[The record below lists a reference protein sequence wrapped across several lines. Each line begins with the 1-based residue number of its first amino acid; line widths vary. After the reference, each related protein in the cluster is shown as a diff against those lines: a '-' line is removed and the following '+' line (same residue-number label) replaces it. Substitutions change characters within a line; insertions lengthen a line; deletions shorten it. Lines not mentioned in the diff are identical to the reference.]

1 MRTNAFNNRDPAW
14 DTDNVSSLQKKVSVL
29 LGLNGFQTRYLTT
42 AFVEAGVELLTK
54 ERFEELHGAAAEG
67 ELVAAQAG
75 IRQRF
80 LEVPL
85 TGTAGAEASRLFDDI
100 AYLKHKAVSGPALRL
115 GIHLDRYRVGRAGS
129 GDSFQAIFSPDDP
142 HDPHNNEAW
151 RILGTYDS
159 EDEAVASVN
168 ALRRF
173 LIRLNVASEGFYVVE
188 HILLRP
194 LGQDAH
200 QGIRVPDDFYSFK
213 LSVLFPGWTARF
225 QTSEFRILTEE
236 TVQSHCPAHMFP
248 EIHWL
253 DLDKMQEFEGL
264 YRSWLDTTG
273 QGDEPAET
281 RNAAAKEL
289 IGFLLENAAGRDAQ
303 PEGKS

>member
-1 MRTNAFNNRDPAW
+1 MRTSAFNSRDPAW
-14 DTDNVSSLQKKVSVL
+14 ETDNVSGLQKKVSIL
-29 LGLNGFQTRYLTT
+29 LGLNGFQTRSLTT
-42 AFVEAGVELLTK
+42 AFAEAGVELLTK

-67 ELVAAQAG
+67 ELVAAQAE

-85 TGTAGAEASRLFDDI
+85 TGTTGAEAGRLFEEI
-100 AYLKHKAVSGPALRL
+100 VYLKHKAVSGPALRL
-115 GIHLDRYRVGRAGS
+115 GVHLDRYRVGRA
-129 GDSFQAIFSPDDP
+129 DSSDPFQAIFSPGD
-142 HDPHNNEAW
+142 NEGW
-151 RILGTYDS
+151 RILGAYDS

-173 LIRLNVASEGFYVVE
+173 LIRLNVASEGFHIVE

-225 QTSEFRILTEE
+225 QTPEFRKLTEE
-236 TVQSHCPAHMFP
+236 TVQSHCPAHIFP
-248 EIHWL
+248 EFHWL

-264 YRSWLDTTG
+264 YRRWLDTIG
-273 QGDEPAET
+273 QGSEPAET

-289 IGFLLENAAGRDAQ
+289 IGFLLENAAGRDVQ